1 MDVKVVDHEMPAVD
15 CRVGRHCGPNM
26 IEVILF
32 GAGRATGHLT
42 NLPGCYLKIN
52 DETARAVPNVFK
64 FPAFNL
70 AGA

>member
-1 MDVKVVDHEMPAVD
+1 
-15 CRVGRHCGPNM
+15 M